1 MSVTDIIQILLSILS
16 LVATVAVSVVIYYC
30 ESKKDHR
37 KEQRELTNRA
47 HSFIIDNKLG
57 NENFKDYIPLASV
70 IAIKDSLYK
79 PFKDIYLNFFK
90 CEPELQNIIL
100 EHLHIPLRISSNNS
114 IFEKCK
120 KKWCHY
126 EVENKIGKLGFKWR
140 LEKINFFDIVKK
152 YINSDIKTCQEK
164 CFQIP
169 VISDTLEDF
178 SCNKPSIKNVDLLE
192 YIDRYLDCVH
202 HTNTWK
208 DIKNYPNLHLEISKS
223 PFIVLNEKRKKENW
237 SEQQECMWY
246 MWYII
251 CTCES
256 LVYHDFVVE
265 QYNRKYYLH
274 VKLSNINTFEDLY
287 AYMLLTLLNTFGSDE
302 DIFPQKKSFLHRL
315 TS

>member
-70 IAIKDSLYK
+70 IAIKDPLYK

-126 EVENKIGKLGFKWR
+126 EVENKI
-140 LEKINFFDIVKK
+140 
-152 YINSDIKTCQEK
+152 
-164 CFQIP
+164 
-169 VISDTLEDF
+169 
-178 SCNKPSIKNVDLLE
+178 
-192 YIDRYLDCVH
+192 
-202 HTNTWK
+202 
-208 DIKNYPNLHLEISKS
+208 
-223 PFIVLNEKRKKENW
+223 
-237 SEQQECMWY
+237 
-246 MWYII
+246 
-251 CTCES
+251 
-256 LVYHDFVVE
+256 
-265 QYNRKYYLH
+265 YN
-274 VKLSNINTFEDLY
+274 N
-287 AYMLLTLLNTFGSDE
+287 G
-302 DIFPQKKSFLHRL
+302 
-315 TS
+315 